1 MFLLISTMMVWI
13 WLEFSLCI
21 RSVFKLT
28 AQTVSWPGET
38 KCNKLNERAQQ
49 TWVIDRTGRE
59 AKSIVHDFLYKVLHK
74 NYNFEELEFF
84 LKLSPVSSRSPASWL
99 IYNRSPDFEAFL
111 CGQCTRRGGFFD
123 GNICLWLLNEL
134 RDTDGPKSNRVVESG
149 IHLSPFFHSHSVH
162 LNFQNM

>member
-1 MFLLISTMMVWI
+1 MKMFLLISTITVWI

-28 AQTVSWPGET
+28 VQTVSWPGET

-59 AKSIVHDFLYKVLHK
+59 AKSIVHDFLYKVLHE

-84 LKLSPVSSRSPASWL
+84 SIS
-99 IYNRSPDFEAFL
+99 YH
-111 CGQCTRRGGFFD
+111 Q
-123 GNICLWLLNEL
+123 
-134 RDTDGPKSNRVVESG
+134 
-149 IHLSPFFHSHSVH
+149 
-162 LNFQNM
+162 